1 MSYISNPDFFRG
13 LDVYKKIILEL
24 NQLENPIIYL
34 FNKYKSETPLIELFI
49 SDVVN
54 RGNFD
59 IKKLWEEA
67 FIDEGNTIV
76 STKSKINLFYKK
88 ILQLETP
95 NNTTIADIESK
106 VSNTDDFS
114 VTTSSN
120 AITINIGIEETS
132 AYSVKVVNLRNY
144 CVQTI
149 VPEIKVQ
156 AGEYEHTINVPNG
169 NYVVVY
175 YLNGNINAKKV
186 IVK

>member
-88 ILQLETP
+88 ILQLYGQE
-95 NNTTIADIESK
+95 NELYK
-106 VSNTDDFS
+106 
-114 VTTSSN
+114 
-120 AITINIGIEETS
+120 
-132 AYSVKVVNLRNY
+132 SVKHKY
-144 CVQTI
+144 
-149 VPEIKVQ
+149 
-156 AGEYEHTINVPNG
+156 
-169 NYVVVY
+169 
-175 YLNGNINAKKV
+175 
-186 IVK
+186 